1 MAASDDDLGARPF
14 HHGLRAQAARGNPA
28 GVVRLF
34 CDVQYSRVCDDV
46 AMSLRHDAPTL
57 LAALL
62 CLAACGDSRG
72 REDSSI
78 ASIGSVSSPGTEG
91 TASSESDADQSAGAT
106 GNTGGGTK
114 LDVGSV
120 TSGDTAPVE
129 TGEICESISAEAKQ
143 TYSPVDIVFA
153 VDTSGSM
160 VDEAGQVQSNINTF
174 SQQIIDSGIDAH
186 VVMLAAN
193 QFLIL
198 PGICV
203 PAPLGSGMCPADT
216 NLPSY
221 FHHAMPTPPG
231 PIESVDAARK
241 LIELFPIYGAHLRT
255 DVRKYIVIVTDD
267 DSRNHPDSSGDAG
280 IYDNNPDGFIADYTA
295 VDPMMSDAM
304 GDPIWKMSGLYAYSM
319 CANAAQVGLVWEEII
334 NTTGGVSG
342 DICNCGPGNPACAAT
357 FQTVFDQLAEQIID
371 GSEPIPCQ
379 WQIPEPPMGEVLD
392 PDLVNV
398 EFLDIDIGMPETI
411 YHVNGPGACDPKIG
425 GWYYDD
431 NDAPKNVI
439 LCPVSCDKVSAAP
452 EGSEINLLFG
462 CDTENIPG

>member
-1 MAASDDDLGARPF
+1 
-14 HHGLRAQAARGNPA
+14 
-28 GVVRLF
+28 
-34 CDVQYSRVCDDV
+34 
-46 AMSLRHDAPTL
+46 MSPRHDAPTL
-57 LAALL
+57 LVALVGL
-62 CLAACGDSRG
+62 FACGDGSG
-72 REDSSI
+72 RQEDSGI
-78 ASIGSVSSPGTEG
+78 ASISSATTPGTAG
-91 TASSESDADQSAGAT
+91 SASESDTAETESAGP
-106 GNTGGGTK
+106 GDDTGGGLK

-120 TSGDTAPVE
+120 TSGASAADG
-129 TGEICESISAEAKQ
+129 TGEICRSISAEAKQ

-160 VDEAGQVQSNINTF
+160 VDEAAQVQANINNF

-193 QFLIL
+193 PFLIL

-216 NLPSY
+216 KLPNY

-231 PIESVDAARK
+231 PIESVDGARK
-241 LIELFPIYGAHLRT
+241 LIELFPIYEPHLRM

-267 DSRNHPDSSGDAG
+267 DSRNNPDSSGDAG
-280 IYDNNPDGFIADYTA
+280 IYDNNPAGFIADYTA

-304 GDPIWKMSGLYAYSM
+304 GNRTWKMSGLYAYSM
-319 CANAAQVGLVWEEII
+319 CANSAQVGVVWEEII
-334 NTTGGVSG
+334 STTGGVSG
-342 DICNCGPGNPACAAT
+342 DICNCGIGNPACAPT

-379 WQIPEPPMGEVLD
+379 WQIPEPPTGETLD

-398 EFLDIDIGMPETI
+398 EFIDIDVGMPEAI
-411 YHVNGPGACDPKIG
+411 YHVDDAASCDPVIG

-431 NDAPKNVI
+431 NDAPKNII
-439 LCPVSCDKVSAAP
+439 LCPVSCDEVSAAA

-462 CDTENIPG
+462 CETQNVPG

>member
-1 MAASDDDLGARPF
+1 
-14 HHGLRAQAARGNPA
+14 
-28 GVVRLF
+28 
-34 CDVQYSRVCDDV
+34 
-46 AMSLRHDAPTL
+46 MS

-62 CLAACGDSRG
+62 CLSACGDGGG
-72 REDSSI
+72 REDSAI
-78 ASIGSVSSPGTEG
+78 ASIGPATHPGSGG
-91 TASSESDADQSAGAT
+91 TGSDSDEDESAGPS
-106 GNTGGGTK
+106 GNTNGGPK

-120 TSGDTAPVE
+120 TSGDTSPVE
-129 TGEICESISAEAKQ
+129 TGEICESISAQAKQ

-160 VDEAGQVQSNINTF
+160 VDEAAQVQSNINNF

-193 QFLIL
+193 PFLIL

-203 PAPLGSGMCPADT
+203 PAPLGSGNCPDDT
-216 NLPSY
+216 KLPNY

-241 LIELFPIYGAHLRT
+241 LISLFPIYKDHLRT

-280 IYDNNPDGFIADYTA
+280 IYDNNPQGFITDYTA

-304 GDPIWKMSGLYAYSM
+304 GNRMWKMSGLYAYSA
-319 CANAAQVGLVWEEII
+319 CTNSAQVGLVWEEII
-334 NTTGGVSG
+334 DTTGGVSG

-357 FQTVFDQLAEQIID
+357 FQTVFDQLAEQIIE

-379 WQIPEPPMGEVLD
+379 WQIPEPPMGETLD

-398 EFLDIDIGMPETI
+398 EFLDVDAAMPETI
-411 YHVNGPGACDPKIG
+411 YHVDDATACDPAIG

-431 NDAPKNVI
+431 NDEPKNII
-439 LCPVSCDKVSAAP
+439 LCPVSCDKVSGAA

-462 CDTENIPG
+462 CSTVNIPG

>member
-1 MAASDDDLGARPF
+1 MATPDARLLTP
-14 HHGLRAQAARGNPA
+14 LAVVDTDAQR
-28 GVVRLF
+28 V
-34 CDVQYSRVCDDV
+34 RVCDDA
-46 AMSLRHDAPTL
+46 AMCPRHDALTL
-57 LAALL
+57 LAALV
-62 CLAACGDSRG
+62 CLTACGDERG
-72 REDSSI
+72 RQDDGS
-78 ASIGSVSSPGTEG
+78 ASIGSI
-91 TASSESDADQSAGAT
+91 TASGSAGSASDSDAGETQSAGSADD
-106 GNTGGGTK
+106 TGGGTK
-114 LDVGSV
+114 LDVGSI
-120 TSGDTAPVE
+120 TSGISTADD
-129 TGEICESISAEAKQ
+129 TGEVCSSISAEAKQ

-160 VDEAGQVQSNINTF
+160 VDEAAQVQANINTF

-193 QFLIL
+193 PFLIL

-203 PAPLGSGMCPADT
+203 PAPLGSGMCPADSK
-216 NLPSY
+216 LPNY
-221 FHHAMPTPPG
+221 FHHSIPTPPG
-231 PIESVDAARK
+231 PIESVDGARK
-241 LIELFPIYGAHLRT
+241 LVELFPIYETHLRT

-280 IYDNNPDGFIADYTA
+280 IYDNDPAGFIADYTA

-304 GDPIWKMSGLYAYSM
+304 GNRTWKMSGLYAYSM
-319 CANAAQVGLVWEEII
+319 CPNSAQVGVVWEEII
-334 NTTGGVSG
+334 STTGGVSG
-342 DICNCGPGNPACAAT
+342 DICNCNIGNPACAAT

-398 EFLDIDIGMPETI
+398 EFIDIDVGMPEPI
-411 YHVNGPGACDPKIG
+411 YHVDDAAACDPVIG

-431 NDAPKNVI
+431 NDAPKNII
-439 LCPVSCDKVSAAP
+439 LCPVSCDDVSAAA

-462 CDTENIPG
+462 CETQNVPG